1 PACQNL
7 YKNSFTYHFVQ
18 YDLKL
23 LFDDAI
29 QFLLESSL
37 LEYYNIVF
45 YSSSRIAYQLSH
57 YLLKSWSSTESALS
71 LMTYLPTPTRDRHKS
86 RRTAIP
92 ESRAASLALVSE
104 LMSLLCQGL
113 YLMGT
118 KMGSKYLFSIP
129 PEFMAEGES
138 NEINY
143 MYDTIT
149 LLI

>member
-1 PACQNL
+1 MDAAKIAVRL
-7 YKNSFTYHFVQ
+7 LSKWFALRTFTVIPQQFVNIHLKQ
-18 YDLKL
+18 DRDRYDLKL

-45 YSSSRIAYQLSH
+45 YSSSRIAYQLRAH
-57 YLLKSWSSTESALS
+57 ESSL
-71 LMTYLPTPTRDRHKS
+71 
-86 RRTAIP
+86 
-92 ESRAASLALVSE
+92 SRALPHGYQDGIEVLVFDPACLFALPVE
-104 LMSLLCQGL
+104 HQ
-113 YLMGT
+113 
-118 KMGSKYLFSIP
+118 
-129 PEFMAEGES
+129 EFMAEGES